1 LDVGIDTPEVDK
13 VEKSQP
19 SKGKQSENKGLLTTS
34 MQSLFAARFT
44 AKKED
49 PEVEELE
56 ERIAAYQDL
65 LTQNEHQ

>member
-1 LDVGIDTPEVDK
+1 
-13 VEKSQP
+13 
-19 SKGKQSENKGLLTTS
+19 